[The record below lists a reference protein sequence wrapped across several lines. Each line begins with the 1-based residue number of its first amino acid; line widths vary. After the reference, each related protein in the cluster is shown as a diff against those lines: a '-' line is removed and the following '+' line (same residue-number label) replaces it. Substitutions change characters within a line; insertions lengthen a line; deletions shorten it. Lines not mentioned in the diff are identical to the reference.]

1 MIPEIV
7 CIGDN
12 VVDVYVDEGIMFP
25 GGNAVNVAVNVT
37 RIGGR
42 ATYIGAL
49 GTDHAGE
56 VILNSLHEE
65 GVDTTRTRI
74 LPGTNAYAIVR
85 LVGGD
90 RHFAPGSVGVSRFVP
105 DAGDL
110 ALLAST
116 PVTHTGEC
124 SMLEDHVPTLGR
136 AATFLSYD
144 FSERPWDY
152 VEALAPHVD
161 LAILSCPRSSSD
173 EPADVASRVLALG
186 PSQVIVS
193 TGADGALWTDG
204 SAKVHAA
211 APEREVVDT
220 LGAGDALIGRIL
232 VGLSRRE
239 TPDVFMPAATAY
251 ATASCMER
259 GAFGHATTVGSTTS
273 SPKCSE
279 RQE

>member
-1 MIPEIV
+1 MTIPEIV

-12 VVDVYVDEGIMFP
+12 VVDVYVDDGIMFP

-42 ATYIGAL
+42 AAYIGAL
-49 GTDHAGE
+49 GTDRAGQ
-56 VILNSLHEE
+56 VVLDSLRQE

-85 LVGGD
+85 LIGGD
-90 RHFAPGSVGVSRFVP
+90 RKFEPGSVGVSQFAP
-105 DAGDL
+105 DTADL
-110 ALLAST
+110 VWLAST
-116 PVTHTGEC
+116 RVVHTGEC
-124 SMLEDHVPTLGR
+124 SMLEDHLPMLRG

-144 FSERPWDY
+144 FSERPWEY
-152 VEALAPHVD
+152 VEAYARYAD
-161 LAILSCPRSSSD
+161 LAILSR
-173 EPADVASRVLALG
+173 PAGTQDHLLDLAGKVMALG
-186 PSQVIVS
+186 PSQVVVT
-193 TGADGALWTDG
+193 TGAGGAVWTDG
-204 SAKVHAA
+204 VSHVHAA
-211 APEREVVDT
+211 APVREVVDT

-259 GAFGHATTVGSTTS
+259 GAFGHATPVGSTTS
-273 SPKCSE
+273 SPKM
-279 RQE
+279 Q